1 MPVAAFIAR
10 LNHSFRH
17 SLEETCQVL
26 TKNSTRAVS
35 TARCQSCAPRK
46 CWARSAAAAPAL
58 SKGLLSALTAR
69 GVNLHLGTTSAR
81 VERNNG
87 TLQVTLRLPSIDT
100 LFTAPDLSPFDPYY
114 SAQTL
119 QAGAD
124 FLIAEMERTP
134 RLKRTELT
142 VILPPAEIAADPELP
157 ARTREALGRYA
168 SAWAA
173 EARQS
178 HAVDLRKARLAAQ
191 STIVFFVLAN
201 LLSFRYAHTGSL
213 FGLTGAWVD
222 KEAGL
227 LSLIA
232 LELGH
237 SSRLC
242 AALRI
247 GEPVVVM
254 GPTGCPTHIPEGG
267 ETVVLAGGGLGNLV
281 RRVLQRHLG
290 SE

>member
-1 MPVAAFIAR
+1 MFGR
-10 LNHSFRH
+10 KSH
-17 SLEETCQVL
+17 Q
-26 TKNSTRAVS
+26 RAD
-35 TARCQSCAPRK
+35 AD
-46 CWARSAAAAPAL
+46 
-58 SKGLLSALTAR
+58 
-69 GVNLHLGTTSAR
+69 
-81 VERNNG
+81 G
-87 TLQVTLRLPSIDT
+87 TLQVTLRLKSIDN

-213 FGLTGAWVD
+213 FGLTGAWV
-222 KEAGL
+222 EVLMEGISVGAWV
-227 LSLIA
+227 A
-232 LELGH
+232 LWWPLDQLFTVWQH
-237 SSRLC
+237 RLDENVYRTLKDIE
-242 AALRI
+242 LRI
-247 GEPVVVM
+247 VPDTD
-254 GPTGCPTHIPEGG
+254 P
-267 ETVVLAGGGLGNLV
+267 AAAD
-281 RRVLQRHLG
+281 
-290 SE
+290 